1 MVPRSENIEIVK
13 NVFSWYIDK
22 AIYSLRLIVCVRA
35 LSISVKLTRE
45 QRRKR
50 GLFLC
55 LSAFGRSADEL
66 DAYLDWTSVGLT
78 IAVAACCGPACL
90 PQEAAAL
97 SRVSPR

>member
-1 MVPRSENIEIVK
+1 M
-13 NVFSWYIDK
+13 
-22 AIYSLRLIVCVRA
+22 
-35 LSISVKLTRE
+35 ISVKYLKKILLRTKAQAR
-45 QRRKR
+45 
-50 GLFLC
+50 FSLC
-55 LSAFGRSADEL
+55 LSTFRRSADGL